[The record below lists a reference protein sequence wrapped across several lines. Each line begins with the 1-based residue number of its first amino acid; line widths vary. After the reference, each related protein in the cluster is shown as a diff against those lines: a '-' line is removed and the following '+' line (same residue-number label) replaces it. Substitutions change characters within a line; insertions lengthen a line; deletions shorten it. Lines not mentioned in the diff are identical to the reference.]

1 MLRSIQSPDAEADVR
16 LGVPVML
23 VSDGELGRVQ
33 LRKEELRKLRERQ
46 AAAVDAD
53 EEDLAR
59 EFSGA
64 VRLTVHEQ
72 QEVTLSP
79 DQVRNHL
86 TRTYTVVSR
95 YANLLV
101 QVLCCTHL
109 CDQLGFQSCLP
120 SYFHSFDAADRQHEE
135 VRHAKG
141 PTVGQVVL

>member
-1 MLRSIQSPDAEADVR
+1 MARICH
-16 LGVPVML
+16 
-23 VSDGELGRVQ
+23 VQ

-79 DQVRNHL
+79 DQVSHYL
-86 TRTYTVVSR
+86 S
-95 YANLLV
+95 
-101 QVLCCTHL
+101 
-109 CDQLGFQSCLP
+109 
-120 SYFHSFDAADRQHEE
+120 
-135 VRHAKG
+135 
-141 PTVGQVVL
+141 